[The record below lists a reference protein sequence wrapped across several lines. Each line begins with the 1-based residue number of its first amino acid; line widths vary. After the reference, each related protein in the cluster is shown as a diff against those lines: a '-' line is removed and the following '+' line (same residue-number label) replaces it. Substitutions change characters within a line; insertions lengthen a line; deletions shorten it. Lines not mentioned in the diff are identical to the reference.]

1 MQSLSEFLDKQ
12 GSGSDLSEA
21 HSQSKLIRLKQELTQ
36 ILKRIH
42 KTKDHSEKLDLL
54 ASQNAILAEMI
65 MATYDKVQQ
74 RG

>member
-1 MQSLSEFLDKQ
+1 MQSLSEFLDKRW
-12 GSGSDLSEA
+12 SDSDLSEA
-21 HSQSKLIRLKQELTQ
+21 HSQTKLIRLKQELTQ
-36 ILKRIH
+36 TLRRIH
-42 KTKDHSEKLDLL
+42 KTKNQNEKLDLL